1 MTTVTIGRRELL
13 AALGGAAAGPLAARA
28 QQRAFPVIGLLSSR
42 SPAVDMPLIAVI
54 RQALNETGLVEGQN
68 VTLDYRWAEG
78 QYDRLAGLAR
88 DLVRQQVA
96 VIVTLGGDTSAL
108 VAKAATATIP
118 IVFATGSDPLRS
130 GLVTSLS
137 RPGGNI
143 TGVSTLLADT
153 EAKRLELLR
162 ELRPHATT
170 TAALVNPGAI
180 PRAEIQLNDIQTAA
194 RSVGQEINILN
205 ASTIRDIDVAFAK
218 LVQMRADALLVATD
232 AFFFTRAP
240 QLVVLAARHAIP
252 TMYFRREF
260 AAAGGLMSYAA
271 TINESL
277 RLLGVY
283 AARILKGEKPGDL
296 PIQRSTRFEL
306 VINLSTARALGLEI
320 PPTLLA
326 RADEV
331 IE

>member
-1 MTTVTIGRRELL
+1 MRRRDFITLI
-13 AALGGAAAGPLAARA
+13 GGAAAAWPLAARA
-28 QQRAFPVIGLLSSR
+28 QQRVFPVIGLLSSR

-78 QYDRLAGLAR
+78 QYDRLAGLAA

-96 VIVTLGGDTSAL
+96 VIVTIGGDTSAL
-108 VAKAATATIP
+108 AAKAATTTIP
-118 IVFATGSDPLRS
+118 IVFATGTDPIRS

-143 TGVSTLLADT
+143 TGVSSFLV
-153 EAKRLELLR
+153 EMEPKRLELLR

-170 TAALVNPGAI
+170 TAVLVNPDNI

-205 ASTIRDIDVAFAK
+205 ASTIRDIDTAFAK

-232 AFFFTRAP
+232 AFFFTRTA

-252 TMYFRREF
+252 TVYFRREF

-271 TINESL
+271 TINDIL

-283 AARILKGEKPGDL
+283 AGRILKGEKPGDL

-306 VINLSTARALGLEI
+306 VINLSTARALGIEI

-326 RADEV
+326 LADEV